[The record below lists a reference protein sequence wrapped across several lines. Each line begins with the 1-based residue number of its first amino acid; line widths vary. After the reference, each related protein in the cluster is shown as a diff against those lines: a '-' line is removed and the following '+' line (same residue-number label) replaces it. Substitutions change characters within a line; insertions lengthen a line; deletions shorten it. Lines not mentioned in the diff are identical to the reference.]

1 MDPKKLYYY
10 TICGIAFFIL
20 LWGAIDLVS
29 SGAGLLGWH
38 GGAAGLDPAQV
49 KNDQAFDAFYQQK
62 MLLDRLWDSLAR
74 VIVAGLVFAYFR
86 FTANKL
92 DKNVS

>member
-20 LWGAIDLVS
+20 MWGVIDLVS

-38 GGAAGLDPAQV
+38 GGASGP
-49 KNDQAFDAFYQQK
+49 DQAFDAFYQQK

-74 VIVAGLVFAYFR
+74 VIVSGLVFAYFR
-86 FTANKL
+86 SAASKL